1 MAQTRNIINDFR
13 FEISEGNRKC
23 DVNGDHAISK
33 GVKHFAYEKVP
44 GHRLNICM
52 ACAPAIIQKAKEHLT
67 TIEREL
73 VN

>member
-23 DVNGDHAISK
+23 DVSSEHAISK
-33 GVKHFAYEKVP
+33 GEKHFAYEKVP

-52 ACAPAIIQKAKEHLT
+52 SCAPAIIQKAQQHLES
-67 TIEREL
+67 IAREFA
-73 VN
+73 N